1 MQKPIGQ
8 LPPYE
13 KLESPKRTHPY
24 VHTVHMQCQVECWF
38 SISKNQIAQCT
49 LLKLV
54 HHRHRSHLK
63 SRVGNLLFRSF
74 ALHSFTHSLF
84 TLSLICS
91 SLFRS
96 FTLHTFAHWLFILSL
111 NRSSLFRSFAICF
124 GKISKPR
131 GVKNGTTTLK
141 AGLGICSFAHSLFTL
156 SLISSSLFCSLALHS
171 FARQLFTLL
180 LIRSSLFRSKFLH
193 SFALLPFGSENFPNL
208 CG

>member
-84 TLSLICS
+84 TLLLIGS
-91 SLFRS
+91 SLVR
-96 FTLHTFAHWLFILSL
+96 
-111 NRSSLFRSFAICF
+111 
-124 GKISKPR
+124 
-131 GVKNGTTTLK
+131 
-141 AGLGICSFAHSLFTL
+141 
-156 SLISSSLFCSLALHS
+156 SLALHS
-171 FARQLFTLL
+171 FAHLLFTLS
-180 LIRSSLFRSKFLH
+180 LICSSLVRSFTIWFGKFSKPMWVKNGTNSCSFKYISNKFRYKYI
-193 SFALLPFGSENFPNL
+193 
-208 CG
+208 